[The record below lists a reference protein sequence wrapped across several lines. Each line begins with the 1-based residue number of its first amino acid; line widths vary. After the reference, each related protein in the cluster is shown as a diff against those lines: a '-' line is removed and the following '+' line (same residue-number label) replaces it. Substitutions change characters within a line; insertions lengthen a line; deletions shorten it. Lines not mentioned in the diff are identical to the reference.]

1 MIYPTPC
8 EHANK
13 YTTEV
18 IPCHTLSPLNIKGNY
33 IFLQDLPPKLYDGA
47 ENPVGLLSLFC
58 PNANTPV
65 EALVLAEKQIT
76 KDFRPYPF
84 NFFLFVITFS

>member
-1 MIYPTPC
+1 
-8 EHANK
+8 
-13 YTTEV
+13 
-18 IPCHTLSPLNIKGNY
+18 
-33 IFLQDLPPKLYDGA
+33 LQDLPPKLYDGA

-76 KDFRPYPF
+76 KRFQAIP
-84 NFFLFVITFS
+84 I

>member
-1 MIYPTPC
+1 MIYPTSC

-13 YTTEV
+13 YTTEM

-33 IFLQDLPPKLYDGA
+33 ILLQDLPPKLYD

-65 EALVLAEKQIT
+65 EALVLAEKQIKILDHT
-76 KDFRPYPF
+76 H
-84 NFFLFVITFS
+84 LISSSL

>member
-1 MIYPTPC
+1 
-8 EHANK
+8 
-13 YTTEV
+13 
-18 IPCHTLSPLNIKGNY
+18 
-33 IFLQDLPPKLYDGA
+33 LQDLPPKLYDGA